1 MLRRLI
7 TMCAFAALL
16 LLAGEV
22 ARAQPH
28 GSSGSSAGGS
38 SASAVA
44 TANCTIIS
52 PIRIAVSIGDQF
64 VSSDPNDYERP
75 MTGPARQQWCFS
87 TSGAP
92 HYTFDISVASHRSFV
107 TPDGRTIEVS
117 GIRSIAIES
126 APQTLGESMR
136 FGLMARAPIL
146 DMSNPAMHGLFIG
159 TCPITINYE

>member
-1 MLRRLI
+1 MLRRLL
-7 TMCAFAALL
+7 TTCAFLALL
-16 LLAGEV
+16 LFAGVV
-22 ARAQPH
+22 ARAQPS
-28 GSSGSSAGGS
+28 GSSGTHSGS

-44 TANCTIIS
+44 TASCTIIS

-64 VSSDPNDYERP
+64 VSTDPNDYERP
-75 MTGPARQQWCFS
+75 LTGPARQQWCFS

-92 HYTFDISVASHRSFV
+92 HYTFDISVQSHRSLT

-117 GIRSIAIES
+117 GIRSTLIES

-136 FGLMARAPIL
+136 FGLMAHPPIL
-146 DMSNPAMHGLFIG
+146 DMSNPAMHGIFVG